1 MVLQILNLCTL
12 LFYEDFSTFWTFDD
26 FYDCCVFV
34 ALAFWIFW
42 HVCIELWYFHAGVWF
57 KKNRSCLEYWI
68 WKSFMFSNFLYY
80 IFDQNALLL
89 FFEKKPNQVVRNE
102 RLVSNLVCAY
112 YLKSVAFQQAS
123 FVGMSLIK
131 DWRYL
136 GDSTLAPEILT
147 YLNCPHVM
155 GNTYSTFL
163 DLYNVHTISLGRTI
177 VSWIYYF
184 ELIAGLSYMTCQNH
198 FQIGYR

>member
-1 MVLQILNLCTL
+1 MYALN
-12 LFYEDFSTFWTFDD
+12 FGIFMQGFD
-26 FYDCCVFV
+26 
-34 ALAFWIFW
+34 L
-42 HVCIELWYFHAGVWF
+42 
-57 KKNRSCLEYWI
+57 K
-68 WKSFMFSNFLYY
+68 KSFMLGVLNLEKFQVFKLSILHFWSKCVTF
-80 IFDQNALLL
+80 IFW
-89 FFEKKPNQVVRNE
+89 KKPNQVVRNE